1 MRVHLMQPGAAFDA
15 YAELPP
21 MAEALLTDLEL
32 QTLLDAMASGD
43 PIIEQVAR
51 TALLNGLADPALIAY
66 RQAALRDCLAQPDA
80 IRQLYSIASAAL
92 RDEQKQWGLSY
103 ASAHSILSRSLT
115 VIELLVKRL
124 RQLRDV
130 GEQTSVAFYSE
141 AFTDLFATLARK
153 CSDEYFDQVAEVTA
167 LLQDKRG
174 TLAAVRLGAGNRGQ
188 DYVLL
193 QAQPQSWRDRVT
205 TMRHRHHPSFQI
217 SERDEAG
224 ARAVAELADRCLDP
238 AANATAQAAQHVL
251 SFMRSLQTELAFYV
265 GCLNLQERLTE
276 LGLPTYL
283 PRARESTRHTLAA
296 TDLYDVCL
304 ALHSRSPVVT
314 NDVKAPDAA
323 LVLVTGT
330 NRGGKSTLLRAI
342 GLAQLMMQCGM
353 FVGAASFTANVRSG
367 IFTHFKRPEDP
378 SMHVGKLAEELERM
392 HNIVRLIGPDGMLLC
407 NESFASTNE
416 REGSEISR
424 QLITALID
432 SGVKV
437 LFVTHLYELAHGFY
451 EEQRPDTVFLQAA
464 PPAADGE
471 PIFKLAPGEP
481 EPTSHGLLAYERV
494 FGTAA

>member
-1 MRVHLMQPGAAFDA
+1 MHPEAAFDA

-21 MAEALLTDLEL
+21 MADALLTDLEL
-32 QTLLDAMASGD
+32 QTLLDAMAGGD
-43 PIIEQVAR
+43 PMIEQVAR
-51 TALLNGLADPALIAY
+51 TALLNGVADPALIAY

-80 IRQLYSIASAAL
+80 IRQLYGIASAAL
-92 RDEQKQWGLSY
+92 HDEHKQWGLSSY
-103 ASAHSILSRSLT
+103 TSAHSILSRSLT
-115 VIELLVKRL
+115 VIELLVRRL
-124 RQLRDV
+124 RQLREV
-130 GEQTSVAFYSE
+130 GERAGVAFYSE

-153 CSDEYFDQVAEVTA
+153 CSDEYFNQVAEVTA

-174 TLAAVRLGAGNRGQ
+174 TLAAVRLDAGNRGQ
-188 DYVLL
+188 DYLLL
-193 QAQPQSWRDRVT
+193 QALPQSWRDRVT
-205 TMRHRHHPSFQI
+205 ALRRHHPSFQI
-217 SERDEAG
+217 SDRDEAG
-224 ARAVAELADRCLDP
+224 ARAVAELADRSLDP

-276 LGLPTYL
+276 LGLSTYL
-283 PRARESTRHTLAA
+283 PRPRERTHHTLAA

-304 ALHSRSPVVT
+304 ALHSRGSVVA
-314 NDVKAPDAA
+314 NDIKAPGGA
-323 LVLVTGT
+323 LVLMTGT

-392 HNIVRLIGPDGMLLC
+392 HNIVKLITPDSMLLC

-424 QLITALID
+424 QLVTALID

-451 EEQRPDTVFLQAA
+451 DEQRPDTVFLRAT
-464 PPAADGE
+464 PPDANGE
-471 PIFKLAPGEP
+471 PTFKLAPGEP

-494 FGTAA
+494 FGAVA